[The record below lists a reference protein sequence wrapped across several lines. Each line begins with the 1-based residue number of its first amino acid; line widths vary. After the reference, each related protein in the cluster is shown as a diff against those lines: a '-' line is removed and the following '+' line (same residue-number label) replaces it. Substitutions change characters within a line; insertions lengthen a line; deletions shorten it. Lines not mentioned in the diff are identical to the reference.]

1 MKARLRLLP
10 TLMVC
15 AAALCAVKVAGMSEH
30 AERFLPGF
38 APAYAQEAAAAED
51 AEAAAPEDAA
61 GEAGETADA
70 APDGEAAAEAGN
82 ADVQMMGK
90 APPSAKEE
98 VLQKLSQRRSEIE
111 AFARE
116 LEMRERLVEAAERRV
131 NERFKELEEVEE
143 KIAAHFGKQDEET
156 KMRVEGLVK
165 MYSAMKPKDAARIF
179 ERLDMDVLLQLAE
192 AMNERK
198 MAAIL
203 AEMDPVTAQELTLE
217 IALPRPLPG
226 DLQDVAARFS
236 AKAEDGEGEVA
247 N

>member
-10 TLMVC
+10 TLMAC
-15 AAALCAVKVAGMSEH
+15 AALLCAVKVAGLSEH

-38 APAYAQEAAAAED
+38 APAHAE
-51 AEAAAPEDAA
+51 EAAAPEEAEAA
-61 GEAGETADA
+61 ASENAESEAGETAEA
-70 APDGEAAAEAGN
+70 APEAAAEAGN
-82 ADVQMMGK
+82 VDVQMLGK
-90 APPSAKEE
+90 TAPSAKED
-98 VLQKLSQRRSEIE
+98 VLQRLSERRNEIE

-198 MAAIL
+198 MAAIM

-236 AKAEDGEGEVA
+236 VKAEEGEGAAA

>member
-10 TLMVC
+10 TLMAC
-15 AAALCAVKVAGMSEH
+15 AAALCVVKVAGLSEH

-38 APAYAQEAAAAED
+38 APAYAQETAAPEE
-51 AEAAAPEDAA
+51 AEAAASGDAA
-61 GEAGETADA
+61 DADEAVDA
-70 APDGEAAAEAGN
+70 APEGQAGN

-90 APPSAKEE
+90 TPPSAKEE
-98 VLQKLSQRRSEIE
+98 VLQKLSKRRSEIE

-236 AKAEDGEGEVA
+236 AKAEDGEGEAA